1 MIKSIGFFARGDEN
15 ILKLI
20 VVMVAPLLLPQ
31 LALMVKN
38 LPASAG
44 DISDL
49 GSISGLGRSL
59 GRGNGNPLQYFCLEN
74 PMDSENWWVT
84 VYGATKSWS

>member
-1 MIKSIGFFARGDEN
+1 MRGDEN

-44 DISDL
+44 DIRDL

-59 GRGNGNPLQYFCLEN
+59 GGGNGNPLQYFCLGN
-74 PMDSENWWVT
+74 PRNRGV
-84 VYGATKSWS
+84 